1 MRSENISMLN
11 DTLRILD
18 DGEYVCR
25 ASRRIVHLK
34 LSGDEMRDIRVYLPE
49 DVKKIEESTGVKHT
63 GSMFGRISVSCVNRD
78 SFTCAL
84 ENEARHKEWSS
95 EPLKQLVLNFAN
107 PVHPGG
113 GVRHGATAQEED
125 LCRRSSLLLS
135 LESPAAGAYYR
146 YNASLHTMMASDAMM
161 ITPKVEIIKD
171 EKGETLPESVVV
183 SVMTCAAPM
192 IRDGLV
198 GLPEEE
204 YRDLFYNRIVR
215 ILKVAAY
222 LGYRKLVLGAFG
234 CGAFRNDAKL
244 VSDLFYKALKE
255 FNYAGGEA
263 RDYFTGIDFA
273 VLDHSPDQYN
283 YKEFSRN
290 FSNFYRDEDAAEER
304 RVKAEMKAEEDK
316 LDQIRGSMIG
326 GAIGDAL
333 GYPIEFLS
341 EEEIFGHYGP
351 AGLTS
356 YQLTGGKALISD
368 DTQMTL
374 FTANGILIGD
384 TRGMLRGIAGP
395 PRIYVVRAY
404 LDWLKTQTSDY
415 ETVNKV
421 ERYTRGGGTCWLLDV
436 PELYAR
442 RAPGNTCLSALEM
455 LAKSESADDYCKN
468 PINDSKGCGGVMR
481 IAPLPLAYRNFLDQ
495 KQLDLEAA
503 QLAAITHGHSLGYMP
518 AAVICHI
525 ISGILSSYPEKSL
538 KDIVLDAGKTARKLF
553 KKDPHLN
560 DLIGILDQAVTLS
573 ENDHS
578 DLDNIHALG
587 EGWVA
592 EETMAIAIYCA
603 LRHPTDF
610 SAAVMAA
617 VNHGGDSDSTGAV
630 TGNIVGAMVGYDAID
645 EKWKKDLELRDVIL
659 EMADDICHG
668 CHMSEYSSY
677 KDPAWEA
684 KYVRMHRYHGQTY
697 ER

>member
-1 MRSENISMLN
+1 MRSDNLNMLY

-18 DGEYVCR
+18 DGEYVCK
-25 ASRRIVHLK
+25 ASRRIVHLQ

-49 DVKKIEESTGVKHT
+49 DVKKLEESTDFEHIHNT
-63 GSMFGRISVSCVNRD
+63 LGRISVSCRNED

-84 ENEARHKEWSS
+84 KNEARHKEWSS
-95 EPLKQLVLNFAN
+95 EPQKQLVLNFAN

-415 ETVNKV
+415 ETVNKA

-455 LAKSESADDYCKN
+455 RAKSESADDYCKN

-481 IAPLPLAYRNFLDQ
+481 IAPLPLAYRNFPDQ
-495 KQLDLEAA
+495 QELDLEAA

-525 ISGILSSYPEKSL
+525 ISGILSSYPEKGL
-538 KDIVLDAGKTARKLF
+538 KDIVLDARDAAAKLF
-553 KKDPHLN
+553 AEDPHK
-560 DLIGILDQAVTLS
+560 DALIGIIDRAVDLS

-603 LRHPTDF
+603 LRYENDF
-610 SAAVMAA
+610 SKAVTVA
-617 VNHGGDSDSTGAV
+617 VNHKGDSDSTGAV